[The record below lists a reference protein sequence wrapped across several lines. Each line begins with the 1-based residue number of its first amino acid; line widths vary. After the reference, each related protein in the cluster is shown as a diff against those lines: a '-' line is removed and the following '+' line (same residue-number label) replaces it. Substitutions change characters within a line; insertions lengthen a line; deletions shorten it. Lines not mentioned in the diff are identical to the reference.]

1 MEIIKANYNNEIYNP
16 IMVSNP
22 MEVTKTISVNYNQI
36 ATNNNES
43 TLMLGISLLF
53 FAVSLYISYRNK
65 KNI

>member
-36 ATNNNES
+36 ATNSNES
-43 TLMLGISLLF
+43 ILMLGISLLF